1 MKENTTIFVVMTGD
15 TPERAFSSEELADM
29 FITTHERDYNTYIQ
43 PLELDQADRYFDP
56 EQYEKEENTA
66 KNAFSAYDIQKQD
79 SGKVQP
85 ITSYGECTHPNRKCE
100 RRKDGKC
107 PDAQMAIQF
116 CRNCSDEDLQK
127 ADEFAK
133 ALPHAFKQI
142 AEEKERVNHPKHY
155 QHPSGVECI
164 TIARH
169 HDFNIGNALKYLFRA
184 GLKQEQGISP
194 LDKQIEDLQKA
205 AFYIQD
211 EIKFLQTKQQEQ

>member
-1 MKENTTIFVVMTGD
+1 MAKFDKKKLAGACDGLTNAFVNKLCNENVPKK
-15 TPERAFSSEELADM
+15 PEDWARLFETQAEKAIEESNKLLPYAFSEALK
-29 FITTHERDYNTYIQ
+29 
-43 PLELDQADRYFDP
+43 
-56 EQYEKEENTA
+56 KETEA
-66 KNAFSAYDIQKQD
+66 
-79 SGKVQP
+79 GKVTP

-133 ALPHAFKQI
+133 ALPHALKQI
-142 AEEKERVNHPKHY
+142 AEEKERVNHPRHY

-164 TIARH
+164 TVARH

-194 LDKQIEDLQKA
+194 LEKQIEDLQKA

-211 EIKFLQTKQQEQ
+211 EIEFLKEKQQKQ